1 MGAAA
6 AAAAAG
12 PEKPRRRGFRVALA
26 WVARPAGPRSEGS
39 GVGERSASWYGRG
52 RGRRDRRSSGTSA
65 AASRRGCSPPVAR
78 VTLPSG
84 ASTKKE
90 VKGLRPKRRALI
102 RRVAGSAA
110 LSPVAATQ
118 NSWRVR
124 GQKARF
130 FRRLIIFDGGQTL
143 GRLARPLFCPPSKSL
158 DLGRAF
164 RWQHQFCLRARVGAW
179 VRPVLPKSSIGL
191 NNPADTL

>member
-1 MGAAA
+1 MPCGASDTP
-6 AAAAAG
+6 G
-12 PEKPRRRGFRVALA
+12 NQLA
-26 WVARPAGPRSEGS
+26 S
-39 GVGERSASWYGRG
+39 GVHLDVSAPSSKRHLCRHDKSSRCPSKHPQTFQSNHLDQPRPKPLLLTQGGRVG
-52 RGRRDRRSSGTSA
+52 
-65 AASRRGCSPPVAR
+65 
-78 VTLPSG
+78 
-84 ASTKKE
+84 KKE

-124 GQKARF
+124 GQKTRF